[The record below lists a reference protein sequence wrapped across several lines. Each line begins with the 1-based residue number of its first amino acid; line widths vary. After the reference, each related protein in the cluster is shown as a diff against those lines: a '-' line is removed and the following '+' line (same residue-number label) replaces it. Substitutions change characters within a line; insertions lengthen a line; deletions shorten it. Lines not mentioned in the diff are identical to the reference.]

1 MSLKAYIVQQF
12 REIIWYSLDNGLLS
26 NATFI
31 AERLYVYDTSNADAK
46 HLFSLCLLRSGR
58 YLTVLYMTEGVK
70 HVGCAYIYALACL
83 QLGKCKQGIAAL
95 EAVSSQWTKSNSMY
109 QHDDLYRSHL
119 PDAAAIFCLLG
130 HLSKKCGM
138 MKKATDYYIC
148 SVKLNPF
155 LWEAF
160 DGLCALGCNLHVKNI
175 FKATAGMQAARLKAQ
190 NIPVQTNILK
200 NMDSFMSQNID
211 TETQSANHTV
221 QTPDIFNS
229 QKNHTPP
236 FSSHCQQSSFL
247 NRLETAE
254 TPGSPTAQ
262 QVGSPEITHDTKIR
276 LNQTKANPTIRGNI
290 DKDLPKSSTPI
301 DIPQRR
307 SQRHLPNAS
316 KIASKLA
323 STTSSIRDSRKNK
336 LQNIRSK
343 QEENPQCPAT
353 QVPSS
358 NQSCFQYGQKPNG
371 QTVMSLVER
380 IEAETCLLDLCK
392 SIADGCHALAKYDGA
407 KAIECF
413 KSLQPAS
420 QRNSVFVLSKIGRA
434 YFEMVN
440 YDEAEKYFY
449 RLRKAD
455 PTRVEDMEIYS
466 TVLWHLRK
474 EVELSFLAHEIL
486 DLDRLA
492 PQSWC
497 IIANCFSL
505 QREHDQALK
514 CIRRAIQLNPNFAY
528 AYTLEGHE
536 YGIGMVFLRVGKND
550 LAMYH
555 FRKAAEINPTNAVL
569 LCCIGM
575 IVERNKDFPEALQ
588 LYKKASELAPTSALA
603 RFKKAKVLVCLRQYH
618 LALKELLFLKDLAP
632 DEANVHF
639 LLGKLYKQLGDKPS
653 AMRHLTVALNLDN
666 RASHL
671 IKEAIESIDEPEENL
686 LGETGEV
693 YKNLDREDQWGVA
706 RICNTISAPALNLK
720 MQVENEHFMRV
731 RPCVFVSNH
740 QSELDILLLGRLFPK
755 YCSIVSKKSLKY
767 VPFLGWFM
775 ILSKTIFID
784 RAEQKNS
791 IRTFEKVSREIKAN
805 KQSVWIFVEG
815 TRSGFKSPDLLPF
828 KKGAFHLAI
837 QAKIPIVPIVI
848 QNYSRI
854 YHFKSRIFQS
864 GIIKVKVLD
873 PIDTAF
879 FSKSDVNQIALET
892 REKMLQT
899 IIELN

>member
-95 EAVSSQWTKSNSMY
+95 EAVSSQWTKSNYMY

-130 HLSKKCGM
+130 HLSKKGGM

-200 NMDSFMSQNID
+200 NMDSYMSQNID
-211 TETQSANHTV
+211 TEAQSMNHTV

-236 FSSHCQQSSFL
+236 FASHCQQSSFL
-247 NRLETAE
+247 DRLEMVE
-254 TPGSPTAQ
+254 TPGSPTQ
-262 QVGSPEITHDTKIR
+262 QVDSSEIAHGFLDHSISTSSSFISPPNFLDTKIR
-276 LNQTKANPTIRGNI
+276 LNQTKANPTIRSNI

-316 KIASKLA
+316 KIASKLV

-336 LQNIRSK
+336 SQNSRSK
-343 QEENPQCPAT
+343 QEEIPQSSIIQIPG
-353 QVPSS
+353 S

-505 QREHDQALK
+505 QREHDHALK

-536 YGIGMVFLRVGKND
+536 YVANEEYERAQTSFRNAMRVDMRHYNAWYGIGMVFLRVGKND

-693 YKNLDREDQWGVA
+693 YKNLDRE
-706 RICNTISAPALNLK
+706 
-720 MQVENEHFMRV
+720 E
-731 RPCVFVSNH
+731 
-740 QSELDILLLGRLFPK
+740 
-755 YCSIVSKKSLKY
+755 
-767 VPFLGWFM
+767 
-775 ILSKTIFID
+775 
-784 RAEQKNS
+784 
-791 IRTFEKVSREIKAN
+791 
-805 KQSVWIFVEG
+805 
-815 TRSGFKSPDLLPF
+815 
-828 KKGAFHLAI
+828 
-837 QAKIPIVPIVI
+837 
-848 QNYSRI
+848 
-854 YHFKSRIFQS
+854 
-864 GIIKVKVLD
+864 
-873 PIDTAF
+873 
-879 FSKSDVNQIALET
+879 
-892 REKMLQT
+892 
-899 IIELN
+899 

>member
-1 MSLKAYIVQQF
+1 MSLKAHIAQQF

-31 AERLYVYDTSNADAK
+31 AERLYGYDTNNAEAK
-46 HLFSLCLLRSGR
+46 HIFSHCLLRLGK

-70 HVGCAYIYALACL
+70 HVGCAYTYAQACL

-95 EAVSSQWTKSNSMY
+95 EAISSQWTKKD
-109 QHDDLYRSHL
+109 QHDDLYRCHL
-119 PDAAAIFCLLG
+119 PDASAIFCLLG
-130 HLSKKCGM
+130 HLSKKGGM
-138 MKKATDYYIC
+138 IKKATDYYIC

-160 DGLCALGCNLHVKNI
+160 EGLCTLGCNLHVKNI
-175 FKATAGMQAARLKAQ
+175 FKATTKMQEERSKAQ
-190 NIPVQTNILK
+190 NIPSQTNILQ
-200 NMDSFMSQNID
+200 NVDPYISQNID
-211 TETQSANHTV
+211 SEIHPTNHMV
-221 QTPDIFNS
+221 HTPDIFNS
-229 QKNHTPP
+229 QKNNTPP
-236 FSSHCQQSSFL
+236 FISHYPQSSFL
-247 NRLETAE
+247 NRLQTTE
-254 TPGSPTAQ
+254 TPGSPTTQ
-262 QVGSPEITHDTKIR
+262 QIKSSEMIHNFSDNSVAASSSFISPPNFLDTKIR
-276 LNQTKANPTIRGNI
+276 LTQTKANPTARSNI
-290 DKDLPKSSTPI
+290 DKDLSKNSTPI

-323 STTSSIRDSRKNK
+323 STTSSIKDSRKHK
-336 LQNIRSK
+336 SQNSRSK
-343 QEENPQCPAT
+343 QEENLLLT
-353 QVPSS
+353 TS
-358 NQSCFQYGQKPNG
+358 NTSQSHFQYGQKPNG
-371 QTVMSLVER
+371 QVVMSFTER
-380 IEAETCLLDLCK
+380 VEAETCLLDLCK
-392 SIADGCHALAKYDGA
+392 SIADGYHALAKYDGA

-413 KSLQPAS
+413 KSLQPVS

-440 YDEAEKYFY
+440 YDEAEKYFH
-449 RLRKAD
+449 RLRKVD

-536 YGIGMVFLRVGKND
+536 YVANEEYERAQTSFRNAMRVDMRHYNAWYGIGMVFLRVGKND

-618 LALKELLFLKDLAP
+618 LALKELLLLKDLAP

-653 AMRHLTVALNLDN
+653 AMKHLTIALNLDN

-686 LGETGEV
+686 LGETDDV
-693 YKNLDREDQWGVA
+693 YKNLDKE
-706 RICNTISAPALNLK
+706 
-720 MQVENEHFMRV
+720 E
-731 RPCVFVSNH
+731 
-740 QSELDILLLGRLFPK
+740 
-755 YCSIVSKKSLKY
+755 
-767 VPFLGWFM
+767 
-775 ILSKTIFID
+775 
-784 RAEQKNS
+784 
-791 IRTFEKVSREIKAN
+791 
-805 KQSVWIFVEG
+805 
-815 TRSGFKSPDLLPF
+815 
-828 KKGAFHLAI
+828 
-837 QAKIPIVPIVI
+837 
-848 QNYSRI
+848 
-854 YHFKSRIFQS
+854 
-864 GIIKVKVLD
+864 
-873 PIDTAF
+873 
-879 FSKSDVNQIALET
+879 
-892 REKMLQT
+892 
-899 IIELN
+899 

>member
-1 MSLKAYIVQQF
+1 MTLKTHIAQQF
-12 REIIWYSLDNGLLS
+12 REIIWYSLDNGLIS
-26 NATFI
+26 NASFI
-31 AERLYVYDTSNADAK
+31 AERLYWYDTSNADAK

-70 HVGCAYIYALACL
+70 HVGCAYTYAQACL

-95 EAVSSQWTKSNSMY
+95 EAVSSQWTKSNNMY
-109 QHDDLYRSHL
+109 QHDDIYRCHL

-130 HLSKKCGM
+130 HLSKKGGM
-138 MKKATDYYIC
+138 VKKATDYYIC

-175 FKATAGMQAARLKAQ
+175 FKATAGMQAERSKAQ
-190 NIPVQTNILK
+190 NIPVQANILQ
-200 NMDSFMSQNID
+200 NVDPYISQNTD
-211 TETQSANHTV
+211 SETHLTNHMIH
-221 QTPDIFNS
+221 TPDIFSS
-229 QKNHTPP
+229 QKNNTPP
-236 FSSHCQQSSFL
+236 FISHYPQSSFF
-247 NRLETAE
+247 NRLETTE

-262 QVGSPEITHDTKIR
+262 QMKSSEMIHNFLDHSITGSSSFISPPNFLDTKIR
-276 LNQTKANPTIRGNI
+276 LNQAKANPTTRSNI
-290 DKDLPKSSTPI
+290 DKDFAKNSSPI

-323 STTSSIRDSRKNK
+323 STTSSIRDGRKSK
-336 LQNIRSK
+336 SQTGRSK
-343 QEENPQCPAT
+343 QEENSQIQEIQTNTSQP
-353 QVPSS
+353 
-358 NQSCFQYGQKPNG
+358 CFHYGQKPNG
-371 QTVMSLVER
+371 QIVMSFTER
-380 IEAETCLLDLCK
+380 IEAETCLLDLCR

-407 KAIECF
+407 KAIEYF
-413 KSLQPAS
+413 KSLQPIS

-440 YDEAEKYFY
+440 YDDAEKYFY

-536 YGIGMVFLRVGKND
+536 YVANEEYERAQTSFRNAMRVDMRHYNAWYGIGMVFLRVGKND

-575 IVERNKDFPEALQ
+575 IVERNKDFHEALQ

-603 RFKKAKVLVCLRQYH
+603 RFKKAKILVCLRQYH
-618 LALKELLFLKDLAP
+618 SALKELLLLKDLAP

-653 AMRHLTVALNLDN
+653 AMKHLTIALNLDN

-693 YKNLDREDQWGVA
+693 YKNLDRE
-706 RICNTISAPALNLK
+706 
-720 MQVENEHFMRV
+720 E
-731 RPCVFVSNH
+731 
-740 QSELDILLLGRLFPK
+740 
-755 YCSIVSKKSLKY
+755 
-767 VPFLGWFM
+767 
-775 ILSKTIFID
+775 
-784 RAEQKNS
+784 
-791 IRTFEKVSREIKAN
+791 
-805 KQSVWIFVEG
+805 
-815 TRSGFKSPDLLPF
+815 
-828 KKGAFHLAI
+828 
-837 QAKIPIVPIVI
+837 
-848 QNYSRI
+848 
-854 YHFKSRIFQS
+854 
-864 GIIKVKVLD
+864 
-873 PIDTAF
+873 
-879 FSKSDVNQIALET
+879 
-892 REKMLQT
+892 
-899 IIELN
+899 